1 MYIVNIKYVC
11 YVYIFKIIIQFLSFV
26 EEISISVRR
35 IKILSVKNNIKMAP
49 VPLEGHQTPVTN
61 NIPQEGNRGGS
72 ISLGMLIDFIIQRTY
87 HELTVLAELYV
98 QNREISTKML
108 PYFTILRFIL
118 YLFV

>member
-1 MYIVNIKYVC
+1 
-11 YVYIFKIIIQFLSFV
+11 
-26 EEISISVRR
+26 
-35 IKILSVKNNIKMAP
+35 MAP

-98 QNREISTKML
+98 RNIKYWQVHFNTFQYDLHFLLWLVLI
-108 PYFTILRFIL
+108 
-118 YLFV
+118 

>member
-1 MYIVNIKYVC
+1 
-11 YVYIFKIIIQFLSFV
+11 
-26 EEISISVRR
+26 
-35 IKILSVKNNIKMAP
+35 MAP

-98 QNREISTKML
+98 
-108 PYFTILRFIL
+108 
-118 YLFV
+118 

>member
-1 MYIVNIKYVC
+1 
-11 YVYIFKIIIQFLSFV
+11 
-26 EEISISVRR
+26 
-35 IKILSVKNNIKMAP
+35 MAP

-98 QNREISTKML
+98 KKKYRQVYFNISQYDLFLIFDSTRLDYLERRIWSARLK
-108 PYFTILRFIL
+108 FIIFPL
-118 YLFV
+118 ERGNCMFVCWHW

>member
-1 MYIVNIKYVC
+1 VDVHQ
-11 YVYIFKIIIQFLSFV
+11 VEIFC
-26 EEISISVRR
+26 
-35 IKILSVKNNIKMAP
+35 VKNDIKMAP

-98 QNREISTKML
+98 QKIWNIIHFNIDKIYSVSLTCL
-108 PYFTILRFIL
+108 
-118 YLFV
+118 V